1 MTHDEEIQ
9 YYRNLSNAVFI
20 QAQKLYDKSDEYWQM
35 AEFLHAFEH
44 GKGV

>member
-9 YYRNLSNAVFI
+9 YYRNLSHATFSK
-20 QAQKLYDKSDEYWQM
+20 AQDLYDKSDEYWQM

-44 GKGV
+44 GTEV